1 MSHVT
6 HYVEGQVA
14 EQSIAKPR
22 FEAGDADMSMRSA
35 LEAMTAG
42 RMRPASAPRGR

>member
-6 HYVEGQVA
+6 RYVEGQVA
-14 EQSIAKPR
+14 EQSIAMPR
-22 FEAGDADMSMRSA
+22 FEAGDAGMATRSA

-42 RMRPASAPRGR
+42 RTRPALAPRWC